1 MTGPGGPHRRASVAR
16 GHDAVILLRFA
27 INRAPAARQG
37 PTAPIQDNLVNRPC
51 KLCVLLL

>member
-16 GHDAVILLRFA
+16 GHDAVLLLRFA

-37 PTAPIQDNLVNRPC
+37 PTVPIQDNLG
-51 KLCVLLL
+51 